1 MECMNC
7 GHKLRDGAKF
17 CPICGVSAKT
27 RIIDANVN
35 IPSSPPRDRQRREYD
50 RINPSGKRK
59 KKKLPVVLASVAGV
73 LVAVAVIVTL
83 LLVHKADQTPDY
95 KKIFRIYKDELQ
107 AVETDIESYAD
118 RRDIDA
124 DNRNLIAVSTVLDQK
139 APSMFYVV
147 DGRGDRDDY
156 VPVIKMCEVQDD
168 AAHNVFESTVDYG
181 SANYICILK
190 NSRTGDLY
198 LFADAESSD
207 NGNVV
212 ICSLH
217 KENGRIKQE
226 ERCRLTYNVNA
237 GEDKEDPDYQYF
249 IDQNSVSEEDYDN
262 AVKELV
268 STLDTVIVASNTK
281 TDGLK
286 YNYFKGLASV
296 AMSYDDTIKY
306 LDNGINNAAF
316 DEVQPKKVLP
326 TETVF
331 TELASVDD
339 LPGDY
344 ERELGLL
351 TYYDSKSKAIRD
363 EHYYEER
370 RNFDCNDPDTY
381 EHYMIESLMPF
392 FTPVRLFI
400 YPGENTPQSE
410 KGPDPL
416 NKYNGD
422 PFCRVS
428 YDKIVWIAKNIFH
441 VPQDRID
448 DMVAYACEN
457 TDIYIY
463 EDGDKKYLVTRV
475 SGGDS
480 IKVEKQYKKILTD
493 GEKYYLLIEYDYDK
507 TKGLPTETYY
517 VEASYEN
524 IDGQNYW
531 TVYRHTLSI
540 PESMKERMT
549 DSGGEQQE
557 TTDVTDNMTE
567 ETARTLSADDYIELY
582 SQESFYHK
590 RFQEDTDYSL
600 PLLKISSDDAA
611 AFNQKMKTIYDNI
624 SEKLS
629 SGEPVDFMDL
639 PLRVSYEAYLNDGIL
654 SLCIERNNGLHNY
667 SFFVINIDVHSG
679 EQLNNDEI
687 LSRLGVTFDGIREE
701 IRSSLKT
708 VYMSEYGSAYEKM
721 DSETKAYCDKS
732 FSDEKIEEVSLYLS
746 SNQSLYGAFHINY
759 MYQSGWNEC
768 TARIDY

>member
-17 CPICGVSAKT
+17 CPFCGAPAKT
-27 RIIDANVN
+27 SIIDEDVIN
-35 IPSSPPRDRQRREYD
+35 PSYPLSDQQRQESDHIY
-50 RINPSGKRK
+50 PSGKR
-59 KKKLPVVLASVAGV
+59 KKKLPVVLASVLGV
-73 LVAVAVIVTL
+73 LVAAAVIVTV

-107 AVETDIESYAD
+107 AVETDIENYAD
-118 RRDIDA
+118 RRDMDVE
-124 DNRNLIAVSTVLDQK
+124 DRNLIAVSTVLDQK
-139 APSMFYVV
+139 VPSMFYVV
-147 DGRGDRDDY
+147 DGQDNRNH
-156 VPVIKMCEVQDD
+156 VPVIKMCEVQGD
-168 AAHNVFESTVDYG
+168 AAHNVFESTVDDD

-198 LFADAESSD
+198 LFADAESSE

-212 ICSLH
+212 IYGLN
-217 KENGRIKQE
+217 KANGRIKQE
-226 ERCRLTYNVNA
+226 EMYRLAYKVNSD
-237 GEDKEDPDYQYF
+237 EDKTHPDYQYF
-249 IDQNSVSEEDYDN
+249 IDQNSVSEEEYNN
-262 AVKELV
+262 AIKEFV
-268 STLDTVIVASNTK
+268 PTIDTVIVASDTK

-286 YNYFKGLASV
+286 YNYFKNLASV
-296 AMSYDDTIKY
+296 AMSYDDTIEY
-306 LDNGINNAAF
+306 LDNGINNATF
-316 DEVQPKKVLP
+316 DEVQPKKVQP

-331 TELASVDD
+331 MELESVDD
-339 LPGDY
+339 LPGDF
-344 ERELGLL
+344 EKELGLL
-351 TYYDSKSKAIRD
+351 CYYDSKSKEIRD

-392 FTPVRLFI
+392 LTPVRLFI
-400 YPGENTPQSE
+400 YPGENTPQVE

-428 YDKIVWIAKNIFH
+428 YDKIVWVAKNIFH
-441 VPQDRID
+441 VPQDQID
-448 DMVAYACEN
+448 NMVAYACDN
-457 TDIYIY
+457 TDIYLY
-463 EDGDKKYLVTRV
+463 EDSDKKYLVTRG
-475 SGGDS
+475 SGADS

-517 VEASYEN
+517 LEASYEN

-540 PESMKERMT
+540 PESMKKRMT
-549 DSGGEQQE
+549 DADSDHQE
-557 TTDVTDNMTE
+557 ATDVSDNTTE
-567 ETARTLSADDYIELY
+567 VASQSLSVDDYIELY

-590 RFQEDTDYSL
+590 RFKKDTDYSL
-600 PLLKISSDDAA
+600 PLLKVSSDDAA
-611 AFNQKMKTIYDNI
+611 VFNQKMKSIYDEI
-624 SEKLS
+624 LKKLS

-654 SLCIERNNGLHNY
+654 SLCIKRDNGLNNY
-667 SFFVINIDVHSG
+667 IFYVINIDIHSG
-679 EQLNNDEI
+679 GRLNNDEI
-687 LSRLGVTFDGIREE
+687 LSRLGVTFDGIRDD
-701 IRSSLKT
+701 IRSSLKKA
-708 VYMSEYGSAYEKM
+708 YMSEYGSAYEQM

-732 FSDEKIEEVSLYLS
+732 FSDEKIEEVSLYFS
-746 SNQSLYGAFHINY
+746 SDKSLYGAFHINY

-768 TARIDY
+768 NARIEY